1 MEEGRALFLKGL
13 LHRIRREYVDAR
25 RAFEAAALL
34 GSADAYWHMFVNDHR
49 EGKCYIPEDEDNL
62 EFHDDYQKRKLRYLK
77 EGAKLG
83 HPLCCI
89 VKWNMNGFKWE
100 DLPTPPSLC
109 AEMVWNVM
117 CSYDSPKRKFT
128 LGERNKLKKEAEQ
141 AMLIHDPWPIFCYF
155 KCLLDHY
162 KSLKDV
168 NPSMIA
174 YAIFILEGSERI
186 LFDTQDG
193 LGIFW
198 TPTSFKYNSVIK
210 INYFD
215 LPKETLDIICCAL
228 GHLAYRFNRV
238 KEYEETPC
246 LEVYEKCKQRSNGAA
261 IAWIGCFKRKALKY
275 ISRDTATLIAKKID
289 SPLDFISF

>member
-62 EFHDDYQKRKLRYLK
+62 EHGEWEARKFRYLE
-77 EGAKLG
+77 EGARLG

-89 VKWNMNGFKWE
+89 VKWNMDGLKWE
-100 DLPTPPSLC
+100 DLPTPPNLC
-109 AEMVWNVM
+109 VEMVWNVM
-117 CSYDSPKRKFT
+117 CSPDSNRKFT

-141 AMLIHDPWPIFCYF
+141 AMLIHDPWPILAYF
-155 KCLLDHY
+155 KCLSDYHR
-162 KSLKDV
+162 SLKDA
-168 NPSMIA
+168 NPFMIA
-174 YAIFILEGSERI
+174 YAIFILEGSER
-186 LFDTQDG
+186 LSFDTQDKP
-193 LGIFW
+193 LGRYK
-198 TPTSFKYNSVIK
+198 TVSFKYYSVIK
-210 INYFD
+210 TNYFD

-228 GHLAYRFNRV
+228 GHLAFKFNRV
-238 KEYEETPC
+238 EEYEGTSC
-246 LEVYEKCKQRSNGAA
+246 LAMYEKCKQRSNGAA